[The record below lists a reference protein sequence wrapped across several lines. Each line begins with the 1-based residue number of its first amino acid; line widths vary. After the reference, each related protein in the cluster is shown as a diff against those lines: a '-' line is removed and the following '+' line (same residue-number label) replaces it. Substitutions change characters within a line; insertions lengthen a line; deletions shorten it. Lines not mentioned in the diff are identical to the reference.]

1 MDLTRISQR
10 RAVINDRRRLVEQGM
25 NRYEVRGLVIDK
37 ELVREIARG
46 LAVGGT
52 AATRLRAELAQKVAA
67 GPTRRGGVFDSLH
80 RSPLVGAELSVK
92 REVSRGRRDLEAW
105 FHGPDGPQALFRER
119 VARSNLK

>member
-10 RAVINDRRRLVEQGM
+10 RAVINDRRRLVEQDM
-25 NRYEVRGLVIDK
+25 NRYEVRGVVIEK
-37 ELVREIARG
+37 ELVREIARH

-67 GPTRRGGVFDSLH
+67 EPTRRGGVFDSLR

-92 REVSRGRRDLEAW
+92 REVSRGRNVVL
-105 FHGPDGPQALFRER
+105 
-119 VARSNLK
+119 